1 MGNES
6 LDQLQAMFIMT
17 IAIASRQAAMPITP
31 RTISPP
37 PVFFTAFFLPKTGMD
52 DWMESLTGLIKA
64 FTCPA
69 GKAEITSVQSSCLVP
84 ANRLRQTT
92 GRTGRP
98 QAAKYD
104 FASAIVC

>member
-6 LDQLQAMFIMT
+6 VDQLQAMFIMT
-17 IAIASRQAAMPITP
+17 IAIASRQVAMPITP